1 MTHRVTVTI
10 GKDGSISA
18 ETHGV
23 TGSKCLDY
31 IPLLEDL
38 LGAETVTSEFTE
50 DYRRTSASDENTAN
64 TASRQQSQWNS

>member
-1 MTHRVTVTI
+1 MTVGR
-10 GKDGSISA
+10 DGSISA

-38 LGAETVTSEFTE
+38 LDAETVSSEFTE
-50 DYRRTSASDENTAN
+50 DYRRTTAVQDN
-64 TASRQQSQWNS
+64 QANQQQSQWNS

>member
-38 LGAETVTSEFTE
+38 LGAETVTSEFTG
-50 DYRRTSASDENTAN
+50 DYRRTSVENTA
-64 TASRQQSQWNS
+64 SQRQSQWNS

>member
-38 LGAETVTSEFTE
+38 LGAETVASEFTE
-50 DYRRTSASDENTAN
+50 DYRRVAAENTAVQ
-64 TASRQQSQWNS
+64 QQSQWNS

>member
-10 GKDGSISA
+10 GKDGSIRA

-50 DYRRTSASDENTAN
+50 DYRRTSASAENTA
-64 TASRQQSQWNS
+64 SQQQSQWNS

>member
-1 MTHRVTVTI
+1 MTHRVTVTV
-10 GKDGSISA
+10 GRDGSISA

-38 LGAETVTSEFTE
+38 LDAETVSSEFTE
-50 DYRRTSASDENTAN
+50 DYRRTSAGVENTAN
-64 TASRQQSQWNS
+64 TANQQWNS

>member
-23 TGSKCLDY
+23 TGSQCLDY

-50 DYRRTSASDENTAN
+50 DYRRTSASEENTA
-64 TASRQQSQWNS
+64 SQQQSQWNS

>member
-1 MTHRVTVTI
+1 MTHRVTVTV
-10 GKDGSISA
+10 GRDGSISA

-38 LGAETVTSEFTE
+38 LDAETVSSEFTE
-50 DYRRTSASDENTAN
+50 DYRRTTTTAEHQA
-64 TASRQQSQWNS
+64 TQQQSQWNS

>member
-10 GKDGSISA
+10 GRDGSISA

-31 IPLLEDL
+31 IPLLEDML
-38 LGAETVTSEFTE
+38 DAETVTSEFTE
-50 DYRRTSASDENTAN
+50 DYRRTETTTENTAN
-64 TASRQQSQWNS
+64 RQQTQWNS

>member
-10 GKDGSISA
+10 GRDGSISA

-38 LGAETVTSEFTE
+38 LDAETVTSEFTE
-50 DYRRTSASDENTAN
+50 DYRRTTTAAED
-64 TASRQQSQWNS
+64 TASQQQSQWNS

>member
-1 MTHRVTVTI
+1 MTHRVTVTT

-38 LGAETVTSEFTE
+38 LDAETVTSEFTE
-50 DYRRTSASDENTAN
+50 DYRRTSASAED
-64 TASRQQSQWNS
+64 TASQQQSQWNS

>member
-1 MTHRVTVTI
+1 MTHRVTVTV
-10 GKDGSISA
+10 GRDGSISA

-50 DYRRTSASDENTAN
+50 DYRRTSVDD
-64 TASRQQSQWNS
+64 TASQQQSQWNS

>member
-23 TGSKCLDY
+23 TGLKCLDY

-38 LGAETVTSEFTE
+38 LGAETVTSEFTA
-50 DYRRTSASDENTAN
+50 DYRRT
-64 TASRQQSQWNS
+64 TASAEDTASQQQSQWNS

>member
-1 MTHRVTVTI
+1 MTVTI
-10 GKDGSISA
+10 AKDGSISA

-38 LGAETVTSEFTE
+38 LGAETVSSEFTE
-50 DYRRTSASDENTAN
+50 DYRRTSASVED
-64 TASRQQSQWNS
+64 TASQQQSQWNS

>member
-1 MTHRVTVTI
+1 MTVTI

-50 DYRRTSASDENTAN
+50 DYRRTSSGVENTA
-64 TASRQQSQWNS
+64 SQQQSQWNS

>member
-10 GKDGSISA
+10 GRDGSISA

-31 IPLLEDL
+31 IPLLEDM

-50 DYRRTSASDENTAN
+50 DYRRTETTEQNTA
-64 TASRQQSQWNS
+64 TRQQTQWNS

>member
-10 GKDGSISA
+10 GRDGSISA

-38 LGAETVTSEFTE
+38 LDAETVSSEFTE
-50 DYRRTSASDENTAN
+50 DYRRTAAPVENTA
-64 TASRQQSQWNS
+64 TQQQWNS

>member
-1 MTHRVTVTI
+1 MTVTI

-38 LGAETVTSEFTE
+38 LDAETVTSEFTE
-50 DYRRTSASDENTAN
+50 DYRRTSASAED
-64 TASRQQSQWNS
+64 TASQQQSQWNS

>member
-1 MTHRVTVTI
+1 MTVTI

-38 LGAETVTSEFTE
+38 LDAETVTSEFTE
-50 DYRRTSASDENTAN
+50 DYRRTTMSAED
-64 TASRQQSQWNS
+64 TASQQQSQWNS